1 MSSERLTY
9 LALGGAG
16 EIGMNAYVYGYG
28 APGKERFI
36 LVDLGV
42 TFPDMDGTP
51 GVDLI
56 FPDIAWLE
64 ERRDQLE
71 AVFIT
76 HAHEDHVGAVAHYYD
91 QLGAPIYARAFTA
104 NIARRKMDEH
114 GHPEKAVRTVSPWPE
129 TTEAG
134 PFTVGFAPISHSIPE
149 SSGLVIDTPA
159 GRIVHSGDFKIDLN
173 PVVGE
178 AFDAAMWEEI
188 AKPGVKALVC
198 DSTNVFNAHE
208 GRSESTVGPEIEKL
222 VAGCKG
228 MVVATTFASNVAR
241 VKTLAEAGQR
251 AGRSICLL
259 GRAMRRMIEASVE
272 TGVLTDFPRTI
283 SPEDVRD
290 IPRENVM
297 LIVTGSQGERRAASA
312 QLAQGKYNGIELKP
326 GDTFLFSSKTIPGNE
341 RGVIRII
348 NQFSEQGV
356 DVVDDSSGLYHV
368 SGHANR
374 PDLKKLHQIV
384 QPQFV
389 VPMHGEHRHL
399 REHVKLAGES
409 RLQGILAPNGTMIDL
424 SGNRAEVAE
433 YVETGRT
440 YLDGSVKIGALDGI
454 VRDRIRM
461 ALNGHVTVNVILDE
475 SDEPL
480 GEPWCELMGLA
491 ETGVSRA
498 PLVDVLEEDLSQ
510 FMGRAKPR
518 TLSDDDMLEDG
529 LRKAVRQSAQGEIGK
544 KPEVTV
550 IISRLS

>member
-1 MSSERLTY
+1 
-9 LALGGAG
+9 
-16 EIGMNAYVYGYG
+16 MNAYVYGYG
-28 APGKERFI
+28 APGRERYI

-104 NIARRKMDEH
+104 NIARRKMEEH
-114 GHPEKAVRTVSPWPE
+114 GHPEKAVQTVSPWPE

-159 GRIVHSGDFKIDLN
+159 GRIVHSGDFKIDMD

-178 AFDAAMWEEI
+178 PFDEALWAEI

-222 VAGCKG
+222 VAGAKG

-283 SPEDVRD
+283 SPEDTRD

-389 VPMHGEHRHL
+389 IPMHGEHRHL

-409 RLQGILAPNGTMIDL
+409 KLHGVLAPNGTMIDL
-424 SGNRAEVAE
+424 SGNRTEVAE

-461 ALNGHVTVNVILDE
+461 ALNGHVTINVILDE

-491 ETGVSRA
+491 ETGSSRA

-510 FMGRAKPR
+510 FMGRAKPK
-518 TLSDDDMLEDG
+518 TLSDDDALEDG
-529 LRKAVRQSAQGEIGK
+529 LRKVARQSALGEVGK